1 MAAFSISLDNLIESV
16 RGMHPDGTALD
27 HLSDAMLLAGRLS
40 DHADALIG
48 HFVDQARRSG
58 ASWSEIGSSMGVSKQ
73 AAQKRFVPSVR
84 MFSRFTDRA
93 RRSVLGAA
101 GFALADGT
109 PITVDHLLAG
119 AISDP
124 KGLAAV
130 IVAQAGITADAL
142 GIPERPA
149 PDYDA
154 VAPTLSTAEFD
165 GDAQEA
171 LEATLHTALRLGHNF
186 IGTEHLLL
194 AILSGHTDTSRR
206 LSELGLNAVAAEEQV
221 TRLLGE
227 ILQGRAPDAS

>member
-1 MAAFSISLDNLIESV
+1 MAEFSLSLDNLIESV

-27 HLSDAMLLAGRLS
+27 RLSDAMLLAGRLS

-58 ASWSEIGSSMGVSKQ
+58 SSWSEIGSSMGVSKQ

-93 RRSVLGAA
+93 RRSVVAAA
-101 GFALADGT
+101 GFALTDGT

-119 AISDP
+119 TVSDP
-124 KGLAAV
+124 KGLAAL
-130 IVAQAGITADAL
+130 IVSQSGISTEAL
-142 GIPERPA
+142 GIPVRA
-149 PDYDA
+149 LPDYETI
-154 VAPTLSTAEFD
+154 APKLPTAEFD

-171 LEATLHTALRLGHNF
+171 LEATLHTALRLGHNY

-194 AILSGHTDTSRR
+194 AILSGHTEISRK
-206 LSELGLNAVAAEEQV
+206 LSDLGLNALVAEEQV
-221 TRLLGE
+221 NRLLGD
-227 ILQGRAPDAS
+227 ILNGRTP

>member
-1 MAAFSISLDNLIESV
+1 MAEFPVSLDSLIDTV
-16 RGMHPDGTALD
+16 RGMHPDDTPLD

-58 ASWSEIGSSMGVSKQ
+58 ASWSEIGSNMGVSKQ

-93 RRSVLGAA
+93 RRSVVAAA

-119 AISDP
+119 IISDP
-124 KGLAAV
+124 KGVAALV
-130 IVAQAGITADAL
+130 ISQAGITTDTL
-142 GIPERPA
+142 GIPDRPA
-149 PDYDA
+149 PDYEA
-154 VAPTLSTAEFD
+154 IAPKLPTTEFD
-165 GDAQEA
+165 GDAHEA
-171 LEATLHTALRLGHNF
+171 LEASLHTALRLGHNF

-194 AILSGHTDTSRR
+194 AILSGHTEISRKMVQ
-206 LSELGLNAVAAEEQV
+206 LGFNAIVAEEQV
-221 TRLLGE
+221 KRLLGD
-227 ILQGRAPDAS
+227 ISQGKTP

>member
-1 MAAFSISLDNLIESV
+1 MAEFSLSLDNLIESV

-27 HLSDAMLLAGRLS
+27 HLCDAMLLAGRLS

-93 RRSVLGAA
+93 RRSVVAAA

-109 PITVDHLLAG
+109 PITVDHLFAG
-119 AISDP
+119 TISDP
-124 KGLAAV
+124 KGLAAL
-130 IVAQAGITADAL
+130 IVSQAGITTDAL
-142 GIPERPA
+142 GIPDRNA
-149 PDYDA
+149 PDYET
-154 VAPTLSTAEFD
+154 VAQKLPTAEFD

-171 LEATLHTALRLGHNF
+171 LEATLHTALRLGHNY

-194 AILSGHTDTSRR
+194 AILSGHTDTSHR
-206 LSELGLNAVAAEEQV
+206 LSELGLNAIVAEEQV
-221 TRLLGE
+221 NRLLGE
-227 ILQGRAPDAS
+227 ISQGKNP

>member
-1 MAAFSISLDNLIESV
+1 MAGFSLSLDNLIGSV
-16 RGMHPDGTALD
+16 REMHPDGTPLE

-93 RRSVLGAA
+93 RRAVVAAA
-101 GFALADGT
+101 GFALADDT
-109 PITVDHLLAG
+109 AITVDHLLEG
-119 AISDP
+119 SISDP

-130 IVAQAGITADAL
+130 IVAQAGIVTETL
-142 GIPERPA
+142 GIPQRPV
-149 PDYDA
+149 PDYETT
-154 VAPTLSTAEFD
+154 APKLPTAEFD

-194 AILSGHTDTSRR
+194 AILSGHTGISRK
-206 LSELGLNAVAAEEQV
+206 LAELGLNAVVAEEQV
-221 TRLLGE
+221 TRLLGD
-227 ILQGRAPDAS
+227 ILRGKTP

>member
-1 MAAFSISLDNLIESV
+1 MPEFSISLDNLIESV

-27 HLSDAMLLAGRLS
+27 HLSDAMLLSGRLS

-93 RRSVLGAA
+93 RRAVVAA
-101 GFALADGT
+101 AAFALADGT
-109 PITVDHLLAG
+109 PITVAHLLAG

-124 KGLAAV
+124 KGLAAL
-130 IVAQAGITADAL
+130 IVTQAGITTEAL
-142 GIPERPA
+142 GIPERTA

-154 VAPTLSTAEFD
+154 VAPRLPTAEFD

-171 LEATLHTALRLGHNF
+171 LEATLHTALRLGHNY

-194 AILSGHTDTSRR
+194 AILSGHTDVSRK
-206 LSELGLNAVAAEEQV
+206 LSELGLNAIVAEEQIA
-221 TRLLGE
+221 RLLGE
-227 ILQGRAPDAS
+227 ILQGKTP

>member
-1 MAAFSISLDNLIESV
+1 MAEFSLSLDNLIESV

-27 HLSDAMLLAGRLS
+27 RLSDAMLLAGRLS

-93 RRSVLGAA
+93 RRSVVAAA
-101 GFALADGT
+101 GFALTDGT

-119 AISDP
+119 TVSDP
-124 KGLAAV
+124 KGLAAL
-130 IVAQAGITADAL
+130 IVSQSGISTEAL
-142 GIPERPA
+142 GIPVRA
-149 PDYDA
+149 LPDYET
-154 VAPTLSTAEFD
+154 VAPKLPTAEFD

-171 LEATLHTALRLGHNF
+171 LEATLHTALRLGHNY

-194 AILSGHTDTSRR
+194 AILSGHTEVSRK
-206 LSELGLNAVAAEEQV
+206 LSDLGLNALVAEEQV
-221 TRLLGE
+221 NRLLGD
-227 ILQGRAPDAS
+227 ILNGRTP